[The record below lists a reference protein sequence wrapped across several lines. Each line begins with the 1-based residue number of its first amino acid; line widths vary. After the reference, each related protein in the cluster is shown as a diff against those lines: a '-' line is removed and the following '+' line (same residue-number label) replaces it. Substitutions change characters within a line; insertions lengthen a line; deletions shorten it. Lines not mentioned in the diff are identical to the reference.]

1 MHVARMAILHAL
13 ATTTVM
19 PRWAPVAMMIA
30 YSALHDPS
38 DFDVFLLSMLVGF
51 YLRCVMVVSVWIHET
66 SHVLAACLLGCN
78 FSAQENL
85 LFHVPL
91 RSWLLCLSPVNSWP
105 EDAKE
110 PHVQIQ
116 AGACKHRKLLIE
128 LAGFLTSAL
137 LAGAAT
143 FSYRKEEVLSLLN
156 VVGTS
161 IVAAGAVTSDL
172 LHVGTKGWNSF
183 HCGNFG
189 MLIIE
194 AAQKSV
200 VDFSRT
206 LRAMAGATAARG
218 GQAGGLVTVLRNGTG
233 HRTRYVPSKR
243 ADLASGLLFRFRIG
257 FVVNAISSFFSSLLH
272 ALCCCFFL
280 CRNRIMR
287 SSQYKK
293 PACRMYL
300 GHTRF
305 ATSSA
310 PRLNESHPH
319 RFSGPQTVRV
329 WRVGAQGWEATDENF
344 EVYVTHNGDFDYWEL
359 FESLRTQ
366 KDLGRW
372 LQNVLEMHKTIASCD
387 SVKVAGMM
395 ELLRTQGIWKH
406 SIRLAYQTSVQP
418 SFQTTMNGEMLL
430 EGSMLNQVTAV
441 AEKIF
446 EQQVAGASSSS
457 VLQDSRQVKEFTAK
471 LAKAWYD
478 IGGELRDRCGTCEL
492 LAQHAVCCFLENDIF
507 TALDKFL
514 SCAHGSFGIT
524 ACCTLDPNV
533 VAIASRGQAMSVS
546 FNEDLGAVLWGS
558 EASAQMVPIG
568 LVSGGG
574 GGGGGDIES
583 QRARAQAQA
592 VPKCTHR
599 HDLDEDGG
607 EVIEIA
613 VCTNTEDRMA
623 QEATWTAS
631 GRMQTQFGEASPNFG
646 RFSPF
651 SMQSQLF
658 LRVHR
663 QRGKGFM
670 TKEQFI
676 APDALLSLVGVGA
689 DGPALRKDASQAR
702 DKVAADL
709 ADIPPILTF
718 LRKEFS
724 ENDGK
729 NRVTARHFFKMLRQK
744 VLDQQNRRAD
754 ESNRLM
760 IDVLVTGA
768 EASLWLGE
776 QFASDLQSLFPTL
789 RVIPMSS
796 NKIIGV
802 LSNTRGEAPMSGFA
816 FCSTTMSLKDT
827 IVVSIS
833 HSGQT
838 FPTLHA
844 THALR
849 KVCGDRVFVLTGSV
863 DSKMS
868 AAVGQHAYVG
878 APWTG
883 RVWTTYAGWRPS
895 EALTVSTVAAHHVLT
910 ELLLYLAEHV
920 VCDEDVQFIK
930 ATGNRFRKEDVKD
943 LYRLNRDCCVK
954 AIPNILGRDLDGK
967 KAETNTHKT
976 LTQKGRFWALHV
988 LEGPYSW
995 CLSAAYIF
1003 GTVVSGYPI
1012 FTGIMRGI
1020 THDEEPSWLRYL
1032 LLAFDS
1038 LLYSFLP
1045 LFFSMI
1051 LRLLQGREQFARLG
1065 KRTLVIGDVPYVHQ
1079 LLESYVSKLFSLS
1092 YSIASIDVHGANAVD
1107 HLVHRFT
1114 HRVTRGV
1121 LLAVGRPDGRLFSQ
1135 TKAESWVM
1143 MAMQQAKAIVHLLSP
1158 PEIITV
1164 GHNPFRNTMLG
1175 NGNITLETLR
1185 PSFLCESLAGV
1196 DENEPMSRMA
1206 TIKELNKNLL
1216 SAQTS
1221 YADHFD
1227 EENFA
1232 KGENL
1237 EPIGSSYLQ
1246 VAS

>member
-1 MHVARMAILHAL
+1 M
-13 ATTTVM
+13 
-19 PRWAPVAMMIA
+19 
-30 YSALHDPS
+30 
-38 DFDVFLLSMLVGF
+38 F
-51 YLRCVMVVSVWIHET
+51 
-66 SHVLAACLLGCN
+66 
-78 FSAQENL
+78 
-85 LFHVPL
+85 
-91 RSWLLCLSPVNSWP
+91 
-105 EDAKE
+105 
-110 PHVQIQ
+110 
-116 AGACKHRKLLIE
+116 
-128 LAGFLTSAL
+128 
-137 LAGAAT
+137 
-143 FSYRKEEVLSLLN
+143 
-156 VVGTS
+156 
-161 IVAAGAVTSDL
+161 
-172 LHVGTKGWNSF
+172 
-183 HCGNFG
+183 
-189 MLIIE
+189 
-194 AAQKSV
+194 
-200 VDFSRT
+200 
-206 LRAMAGATAARG
+206 
-218 GQAGGLVTVLRNGTG
+218 
-233 HRTRYVPSKR
+233 
-243 ADLASGLLFRFRIG
+243 
-257 FVVNAISSFFSSLLH
+257 
-272 ALCCCFFL
+272 
-280 CRNRIMR
+280 
-287 SSQYKK
+287 
-293 PACRMYL
+293 L

-329 WRVGAQGWEATDENF
+329 WRVGGQGWEATDENY

-359 FESLRTQ
+359 FDSLRTQ

-372 LQNVLEMHKTIASCD
+372 LQNVLNMHKTIASCD

-418 SFQTTMNGEMLL
+418 SFQHTLNGEMLL
-430 EGSMLNQVTAV
+430 EESLLNQITAIAENIFQQHVTGVPA
-441 AEKIF
+441 
-446 EQQVAGASSSS
+446 SS
-457 VLQDSRQVKEFTAK
+457 VLQDSRQVKDLIAV

-478 IGGELRDRCGTCEL
+478 IGGELRNRCGTCEL
-492 LAQHAVCCFLENDIF
+492 LAQHSICYFLENDIF

-546 FNEDLGAVLWGS
+546 FNEDLGVVLWGS

-574 GGGGGDIES
+574 RGGGGRDIES
-583 QRARAQAQA
+583 QGGQSNM

-613 VCTNTEDRMA
+613 ICTNTQDRMA
-623 QEATWTAS
+623 QEAAWCAS
-631 GRMQTQFGEASPNFG
+631 GRMQVQFGESSPNFG

-651 SMQSQLF
+651 SMQNNLF

-663 QRGKGFM
+663 QKEQGFM
-670 TKEQFI
+670 PKEKFI
-676 APDALLSLVGVGA
+676 APETLLSLVGVGG
-689 DGPALRKDASQAR
+689 DGPSLSRDASQAK

-709 ADIPPILTF
+709 ADIPPILSF

-724 ENDGK
+724 EQNGK
-729 NRVTARHFFKMLRQK
+729 NRTTSRHFFKMIRQK
-744 VLDQQNRRAD
+744 VLDKEQCKGDDAK
-754 ESNRLM
+754 RLM

-816 FCSTTMSLKDT
+816 FCSTTMSLKET

-868 AAVGQHAYVG
+868 AAVGQHAYIG

-930 ATGNRFRKEDVKD
+930 AAGNRFRKEDVKD

-954 AIPNILGRDLDGK
+954 AIPNILGCDLNGGK
-967 KAETNTHKT
+967 MPSATHEK
-976 LTQKGRFWALHV
+976 LVRKGRFWALHV

-995 CLSAAYIF
+995 CLSAMYIF

-1012 FTGIMRGI
+1012 FTGIMRGV
-1020 THDEEPSWLRYL
+1020 THDTGPEWLKYL

-1114 HRVTRGV
+1114 HRVARGV

-1175 NGNITLETLR
+1175 DGNITLETLR
-1185 PSFLCESLAGV
+1185 PHFLCESLAGV

-1206 TIKELNKNLL
+1206 TIKELNKNML

-1227 EENFA
+1227 NKSFA
-1232 KGENL
+1232 QGENL

-1246 VAS
+1246 EMAPNDINRLRSKFQSLTEWAAAEADIGVHKTSDASAPVFYSNDNSKHDRSRHDKSRHSDLSSRRNDAESLSSHGRVAHVGANLVHSDQHHGGVLDKTIGRIFKRGQGGDESSHNLAEAAGPTVFDRALDKASGQLLDLLGKTNLVEIMYENRFASLERYVAFLVFFHAMAKRVASFPLLPFDISRSQSQLRIATTAAPISAAEVEREWATDKSASLLDVQITSSDMSRHGASAKPVDYW